1 VARYDSIW
9 TPHRFMGQVGI
20 PLSAA
25 EAFFRASKCT
35 SGSSAADLLEKASL
49 SYVKAERV
57 LPAAK
62 MKLAACR

>member
-1 VARYDSIW
+1 
-9 TPHRFMGQVGI
+9 MGQVGI